1 MNSLKV
7 LTILLLLSFAASF
20 AYSQDENNEPKQE
33 ITKDTTIKVYTSSN
47 PKPAGIFIAPL
58 LGFDVPMSE
67 LRNNSKYS
75 VSYGIKLEYASISIY
90 PIVVFGKV
98 EFQKYPGSDAF
109 RTANLLNSMETKVT
123 SFGGGVYILLN
134 KYLKSNFTM
143 PFLVGEVCS
152 YNVKRTISPDTP
164 IEGIK
169 ATDSKVV
176 FGAGLGFTLYI
187 FDIITSY
194 NFGSEYSALSIK
206 TQFHFPVIKF

>member
-1 MNSLKV
+1 MNSIKV
-7 LTILLLLSFAASF
+7 LTILLLLSVAASF
-20 AYSQDENNEPKQE
+20 AFSQDEKTEPKQE
-33 ITKDTTIKVYTSSN
+33 ITKDTTIKVYTASN
-47 PKPAGIFIAPL
+47 PKPAGIFIAPM
-58 LGFDVPMSE
+58 LGFDIPMRD

-75 VSYGIKLEYASISIY
+75 VSYGVKLEYASISIY
-90 PIVVFGKV
+90 PIVIFGKL
-98 EFQKYPGSDAF
+98 ELQKYAGSDAF
-109 RTANLLNSMETKVT
+109 RTANLLNSMETKIT
-123 SFGGGVYILLN
+123 TFGGGVYILLN

-143 PFLVGEVCS
+143 PFLVGEVSS

-169 ATDSKVV
+169 AADSKIV

-194 NFGSEYSALSIK
+194 NFGKEYSSLSIK